1 MFGSRTVAELMMIRQ
16 PGGALH
22 PATDEDAE
30 VLRKIKAGSAV
41 RVEVKQIRN
50 YKFLQKWFTLAKY
63 AFDIWS
69 ETIEPQEYKG
79 VKIEANF
86 DRFRKD
92 LIVLTGRFD
101 AVYNVRGEV
110 RVEAKS
116 ISFAGMSEQ
125 EFEALYSDTINV
137 ILRKILT
144 SSTMTEDQLRDHVDT
159 VLRYT

>member
-1 MFGSRTVAELMMIRQ
+1 MIRQ

-22 PATDEDAE
+22 PATDEDAQA
-30 VLRKIKAGSAV
+30 LQKIKSGSAV

-50 YKFLQKWFTLAKY
+50 YKFHRKWFALAKY

-69 ETIEPQEYKG
+69 ETMPQREYKG
-79 VKIEANF
+79 QMVMPEF

-92 LIVLTGRFD
+92 LIILCGYFG

-116 ISFAGMSEQ
+116 IGFAGMNE
-125 EFEALYSDTINV
+125 ETFEALFSKTIDV
-137 ILRKILT
+137 ILAKILGGT
-144 SSTMTEDQLRDHVDT
+144 RMTEEQLRNHVDN
-159 VLRYT
+159 VLHYS

>member
-1 MFGSRTVAELMMIRQ
+1 MIRQ
-16 PGGALH
+16 PGGALV

-30 VLRKIKAGSAV
+30 ALRKVKAGAAV

-69 ETIEPQEYKG
+69 ERVEPMEYKG
-79 VKIEANF
+79 QPVKPSF

-92 LIVLTGRFD
+92 LIILTGHFD
-101 AVYNVRGEV
+101 AVYNARGEV

-116 ISFAGMSEQ
+116 ISFANMSED
-125 EFEALYSDTINV
+125 EFEVLYSDTIDV
-137 ILRKILT
+137 ILRKILNGHGL
-144 SSTMTEDQLRDHVDT
+144 TEDQLRQHVDN
-159 VLRYT
+159 VLRYS

>member
-1 MFGSRTVAELMMIRQ
+1 MAEILMIRQ
-16 PGGALH
+16 PGGSLI

-30 VLRKIKAGSAV
+30 ALRKIKAGEAV
-41 RVEVKQIRN
+41 RVDVKKVRN

-69 ETIEPQEYKG
+69 ETVPPQEYKG
-79 VKIEANF
+79 QPVKPSF

-92 LIVLTGRFD
+92 LIILGGRFD
-101 AVYNVRGEV
+101 AVYNARGEV

-116 ISFAGMSEQ
+116 ISFASMSED
-125 EFEALYSDTINV
+125 EFEGLYSDTIDV
-137 ILRKILT
+137 ILNKILND
-144 SSTMTEDQLRDHVDT
+144 SSMTEDTLRNHVEN

>member
-1 MFGSRTVAELMMIRQ
+1 MAELIMIRQ
-16 PGGALH
+16 PAGTLA
-22 PATDEDAE
+22 PATDEDADA
-30 VLRKIKAGSAV
+30 LRKIKTGAAV

-69 ETIEPQEYKG
+69 ETVPPQEYKG
-79 VKIEANF
+79 QPVKPSF

-92 LIVLTGRFD
+92 LIILGGRFD
-101 AVYNVRGEV
+101 AVYNARGEV

-116 ISFAGMSEQ
+116 ISFANMSED
-125 EFEALYSDTINV
+125 EFEGLYSDTIDV
-137 ILRKILT
+137 ILNKILND
-144 SSTMTEDQLRDHVDT
+144 SSMTEDTLRNHVEN

>member
-1 MFGSRTVAELMMIRQ
+1 MPELIMIRQ
-16 PGGALH
+16 PAGTLA
-22 PATDEDAE
+22 PATDEDADA
-30 VLRKIKAGSAV
+30 LRKIKTGAAV

-69 ETIEPQEYKG
+69 ETVPPQEYKG
-79 VKIEANF
+79 QPVKPSF

-92 LIVLTGRFD
+92 LIILGGRFD
-101 AVYNVRGEV
+101 AVYNARGEV

-116 ISFAGMSEQ
+116 ISFANMSED
-125 EFEALYSDTINV
+125 EFEGLYSDTIDV
-137 ILRKILT
+137 ILNKILND
-144 SSTMTEDQLRDHVDT
+144 SSMTEDTLRNHVEN

>member
-1 MFGSRTVAELMMIRQ
+1 MAELVMIRQ
-16 PGGALH
+16 PGGSLA

-30 VLRKIKAGSAV
+30 ALRKVKTGSAV

-69 ETIEPQEYKG
+69 ETVPPQEYKG
-79 VKIEANF
+79 QPVKPSF

-92 LIVLTGRFD
+92 LIILSGRFD
-101 AVYNVRGEV
+101 AVYNARGEV

-116 ISFAGMSEQ
+116 ISFANMSEE
-125 EFEALYSDTINV
+125 EFEGLYSDTIDV
-137 ILRKILT
+137 ILHKILND
-144 SSTMTEDQLRDHVDT
+144 SDMTEDQLRNHVET
-159 VLRYT
+159 VLHYA